1 MLIETKDWVSVT
13 EYAKRNNIST
23 VWVYKLIKR
32 GDLKTMEF
40 ADKTLIFIG
49 DKKQSV
55 NL

>member
-1 MLIETKDWVSVT
+1 MLIEIKDWVSVT
-13 EYAKRNNIST
+13 EYAKRNNLST